1 MASPCFPS
9 AVVLQF
15 TYSVQEVIN
24 WVRSKALDTINIPPW
39 VEALGATARF
49 LLTQTSTREHT
60 LSPHD
65 GEDGT
70 QPFRT
75 HMDASTL
82 VNVCEEVNFGKH
94 FGKS

>member
-9 AVVLQF
+9 AVVQQF

-24 WVRSKALDTINIPPW
+24 WMRSKALDTINIPPW
-39 VEALGATARF
+39 VEELGATARF

-65 GEDGT
+65 GGDGT
-70 QPFRT
+70 QLFGT
-75 HMDASTL
+75 HMDALTL
-82 VNVCEEVNFGKH
+82 VNVSEEVNVCKC

>member
-9 AVVLQF
+9 AVVQQF

-39 VEALGATARF
+39 VETLGATARF

-65 GEDGT
+65 GT
-70 QPFRT
+70 QPYRT
-75 HMDASTL
+75 HMDALTL
-82 VNVCEEVNFGKH
+82 VNVCEEVTLC
-94 FGKS
+94 KS

>member
-9 AVVLQF
+9 AVVQQF

-65 GEDGT
+65 GGDGT
-70 QPFRT
+70 HTWMR
-75 HMDASTL
+75 
-82 VNVCEEVNFGKH
+82 
-94 FGKS
+94 

>member
-9 AVVLQF
+9 AVVQQF

-49 LLTQTSTREHT
+49 LLTQTSTSEHT

-65 GEDGT
+65 GGDGT
-70 QPFRT
+70 L

-82 VNVCEEVNFGKH
+82 VNVCEEATFGKC
-94 FGKS
+94 FGNS